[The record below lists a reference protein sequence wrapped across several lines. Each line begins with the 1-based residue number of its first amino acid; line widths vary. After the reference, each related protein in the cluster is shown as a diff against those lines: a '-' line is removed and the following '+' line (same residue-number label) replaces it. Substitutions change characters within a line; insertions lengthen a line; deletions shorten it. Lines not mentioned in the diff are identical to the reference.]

1 MNEGD
6 KVLSPFLDALAPVD
20 NTGDKR
26 FTINS
31 IISAGV
37 YKAGKKNVYKMYKER
52 GRVTG
57 DLHWA
62 N

>member
-37 YKAGKKNVYKMYKER
+37 YKAGKKMCTKCIRREEE
-52 GRVTG
+52 
-57 DLHWA
+57 
-62 N
+62 